1 MTLPTD
7 PSPDPPA
14 DPAAGLDRTTV
25 ALALGSGG
33 ARGFAHIGAIQ
44 VVEERGLEVVSVAG
58 TSMGALVGG
67 LYAAG
72 HLAEYT
78 DWVVDLTQLDV
89 VRLLDPSMSA
99 PGAIR
104 AEKVLA
110 RVRDLLRGALI
121 EDLPIEYTAVATDL
135 FARKEV
141 WFQKGLVETAIRASI
156 AIPGII
162 TPVMLNGRLLADGGM
177 MDPVP
182 IAPTAAARADLT
194 IAVSLSGAEPH
205 EHETEPVVAD
215 AVGQPVEEW
224 YDRFRRSASQLLD
237 RDLFR
242 SLIHRFDGDDD
253 HEPDGDTT
261 AARPPLAAVVGE
273 PFEKLPDGL
282 SKFDMMNLSLDAMQ
296 SLLLRFRLAAYPPD
310 VLVTVPKNAART
322 LDFHRADEMIEIGRT
337 LTAEALDAAGVA
349 VPDRL
354 ACTTAPD

>member
-1 MTLPTD
+1 VTD
-7 PSPDPPA
+7 PA
-14 DPAAGLDRTTV
+14 ELDRMASVPEVDRPTV

-44 VVEERGLEVVSVAG
+44 VIEERGLDIVSVAG

-72 HLAEYT
+72 KLPEYT
-78 DWVVDLTQLDV
+78 DWVDDLTQLDV

-110 RVRDLLRGALI
+110 RVRDLLDGALI
-121 EDLPIEYTAVATDL
+121 EDLPIDFTAVATDL

-194 IAVSLSGAEPH
+194 IAVSLSGADPQGREA
-205 EHETEPVVAD
+205 EPVVAV
-215 AVGQPVEEW
+215 AVEEPVEEW
-224 YDRFRRSASQLLD
+224 SDRFRRSAAHLLD
-237 RDLFR
+237 RDLVR
-242 SLIHRFDGDDD
+242 SLMHRFGGDEDD
-253 HEPDGDTT
+253 EPGEVPVT
-261 AARPPLAAVVGE
+261 PAVVGE
-273 PFEKLPDGL
+273 AFEKLPDGL

-310 VLVTVPKNAART
+310 VLITVPKNAART
-322 LDFHRADEMIEIGRT
+322 LDFHRADEMIALGRT
-337 LTAEALDAAGVA
+337 LTTEALDHAQIS
-349 VPDRL
+349 R
-354 ACTTAPD
+354 

>member
-1 MTLPTD
+1 MVDRPTVI
-7 PSPDPPA
+7 
-14 DPAAGLDRTTV
+14 DRPTV

-44 VVEERGLEVVSVAG
+44 IIEERGLDVVSVAG

-89 VRLLDPSMSA
+89 VRLLDPSVSA

-110 RVRDLLRGALI
+110 RVRDLLDGARI
-121 EDLPIEYTAVATDL
+121 EDLPIDFTAVATDL

-156 AIPGII
+156 ALPGII

-194 IAVSLSGAEPH
+194 IAVSLAGAGRDGH
-205 EHETEPVVAD
+205 EVHDAEPVVTA
-215 AVGQPVEEW
+215 AEPEPVEEW
-224 YDRFRRSASQLLD
+224 SDRFRRTAGQLLD
-237 RDLFR
+237 RDLVR
-242 SLIHRFDGDDD
+242 SLIHRFGLDD
-253 HEPDGDTT
+253 EPD
-261 AARPPLAAVVGE
+261 AVVAVPAAEPGVPAGE
-273 PFEKLPDGL
+273 VFEKLPEGL

-310 VLVTVPKNAART
+310 VLVTVPKSACRT
-322 LDFHRADEMIEIGRT
+322 LDFHRAEEMIALGRS
-337 LTAEALDAAGVA
+337 LTADALDRAGV
-349 VPDRL
+349 
-354 ACTTAPD
+354 TAPAALDPAPAAAPTPR